1 MTESLNSKSH
11 LTMTEQTKRAAMS
24 HLLPA
29 DPRVIVALDEP
40 DVDSARRLIATLGD
54 SVSFYKIGLTLLAQG
69 GLTLCEDLAAQ
80 GKSVF
85 QDWKLHDIGAQVEG
99 AAKAV
104 SSGACDLLT
113 VHAEPQVMKA
123 AIAGR
128 TRETCK
134 IIGVTVMTSLT
145 QDDLDAMGYGMG
157 LRDLILRRVDQA
169 VECGMDGV
177 VASPL
182 EAEMIRARVPAG
194 FLIVTP
200 GVRPVGADV
209 NDQQRI
215 ATPQDAMLNGASHVV
230 VGRPIARASDP
241 VVATQAILA
250 ALHNV

>member
-1 MTESLNSKSH
+1 
-11 LTMTEQTKRAAMS
+11 MS

-69 GLTLCEDLAAQ
+69 GLALCEELSAA

-99 AAKAV
+99 AARAV
-104 SSGACDLLT
+104 SNGACDLLT

-128 TRETCK
+128 TRESCK

-145 QDDLDAMGYGMG
+145 QDDLDAMGYGMQ
-157 LRDLILRRVDQA
+157 LSDLILRRVDQA

-182 EAEMIRARVPAG
+182 EAEMIRARVPAE

-215 ATPQDAMLNGASHVV
+215 ATPQDAILSGASHVV
-230 VGRPIARASDP
+230 VGRPITRAADP
-241 VVATQAILA
+241 IAATQGILA
-250 ALHNV
+250 ALHNA